1 MAENQIAALQSANLI
16 ECGLAD
22 DGVAGDQLVS
32 RHRGVRGLSA
42 PPAIP
47 GQGVRSPNSRTVGSL
62 DLSLPIAPTADPG
75 AITGEALSN
84 HRLAYVFPVQVAD
97 PHTTILRALAVEFA
111 P

>member
-1 MAENQIAALQSANLI
+1 MVCGGATQVATAMILGSPRHRPPVAKMVAAGGDAALKPK
-16 ECGLAD
+16 
-22 DGVAGDQLVS
+22 
-32 RHRGVRGLSA
+32 RRG
-42 PPAIP
+42 
-47 GQGVRSPNSRTVGSL
+47 RTVSSL

>member
-1 MAENQIAALQSANLI
+1 M
-16 ECGLAD
+16 
-22 DGVAGDQLVS
+22 
-32 RHRGVRGLSA
+32 RGLSA